1 MKINLALFIFL
12 IFAISCSDKPE
23 SGPVE
28 IYYGEDICERCK
40 MIISEKDFAAQYQL
54 SNGKTHKFDDIGC
67 MIHYVDEHDNN
78 ISSVYV
84 IDFDSLQWI
93 DGKDA
98 YFVWTDNIKT
108 PMGYGIIA
116 FKDSQEAKE
125 SVEKQ
130 KGKPLGS
137 LKDASEWV
145 LKDMNNNQN

>member
-78 ISSVYV
+78 ISSVYM
-84 IDFDSLQWI
+84 IDFDSHHLPTKIIFWR
-93 DGKDA
+93 
-98 YFVWTDNIKT
+98 
-108 PMGYGIIA
+108 GY
-116 FKDSQEAKE
+116 Q
-125 SVEKQ
+125 
-130 KGKPLGS
+130 
-137 LKDASEWV
+137 
-145 LKDMNNNQN
+145 QNSRIWCYAC